1 MKRTELVLRG
11 TEQLRATENTIASG
25 ICETADLMS
34 MLERMRMDSKLSAV
48 IGQEAMTELAQTLT
62 ILTGARA
69 SIIRVHGHLD
79 DVKTRIG
86 CGSFMQGGGEDGDKG
101 TPPPQTGRLHV
112 VGDNEAA

>member
-25 ICETADLMS
+25 ICETANLMS

-62 ILTGARA
+62 ILAGARA

-86 CGSFMQGGGEDGDKG
+86 CGTFMGGPADDDKG
-101 TPPPQTGRLHV
+101 TSPPPAGRLHV
-112 VGDNEAA
+112 VGNTEAA

>member
-11 TEQLRATENTIASG
+11 TEQLRATENMIASG
-25 ICETADLMS
+25 ICETANLMS

-69 SIIRVHGHLD
+69 SIIRVHSHLD

-86 CGSFMQGGGEDGDKG
+86 CGTFMGGPVEDKG
-101 TPPPQTGRLHV
+101 SPPPVTGFLHV
-112 VGDNEAA
+112 VGSNEAA